1 MEKIKS
7 HAITDVWR
15 VKEGVLVNVY
25 KYKSI
30 SKKYPTISHTKT
42 KVVRGCTGLRAL
54 KEDYTTRD
62 GETFKAGTFVL
73 NCTPVEP
80 LTDVKDFKFDVTS
93 SGGSI
98 YGRIAEVERVLHNIQ
113 DILDT
118 YKGE

>member
-15 VKEGVLVNVY
+15 VKDGLLVNVY

-54 KEDYTTRD
+54 KEDYTAD

-73 NCTPVEP
+73 NCSPVEP

-98 YGRIAEVERVLHNIQ
+98 YGSITDVERVLEKIQ
-113 DILDT
+113 DILNT